1 MKTNVITAWPSAL
14 PDATI
19 APFSTSTSRS
29 RPGVV
34 KLLPAPTPPDEET
47 IRRLN
52 ELAAKNPFCSMHKVK
67 KHETF

>member
-1 MKTNVITAWPSAL
+1 MKTNVITAWPSTL

-19 APFSTSTSRS
+19 APFSTSARRNGS
-29 RPGVV
+29 GVV
-34 KLLPAPTPPDEET
+34 KLLPAPTPPDGET

-52 ELAAKNPFCSMHKVK
+52 ELAAKKPFCSMHKVK